1 MKLDDLYLLKDEE
14 IDIDKYFE
22 FYMDVRNNMK
32 HPEWLGVIP
41 KDEVIKI
48 LNNGGKLWI
57 YKNDDDIV
65 ASIMYIPTKNESLKK
80 HNIDYDASIVGSCGP
95 TMVNQ
100 KYVGNGLMMQMLNVL
115 NDYALNNNLEYMET
129 KIHPDNIYSINNF
142 LKEDYELV
150 DSYISSDGPRN
161 VYLKKY

>member
-22 FYMDVRNNMK
+22 FYMDVRNNMN

-41 KDEVIKI
+41 KDEVINI

-80 HNIDYDASIVGSCGP
+80 HNIDYAASIVGSCGP

-129 KIHPDNIYSINNF
+129 RIHPDNIYSINNF
-142 LKEDYELV
+142 LKEGYELV

>member
-1 MKLDDLYLLKDEE
+1 MKLDELYLLKDDE
-14 IDIDKYFE
+14 IDLDKYFK
-22 FYMDVRNNMK
+22 FYMDVKNSMK

-41 KDEVIKI
+41 KDEVINI

-80 HNIDYDASIVGSCGP
+80 HNIDYDESIVGSVGP

-100 KYVGNGLMMQMLNVL
+100 KYVGNGFMKQMLKVL
-115 NDYALNNNLEYMET
+115 NDYVLSNNLRYMMT
-129 KIHPDNIYSINNF
+129 KTHPDNLYSINNF
-142 LKEDYELV
+142 INDGYELV